1 MPDVLAPNLN
11 TLWADVF
18 VAELARSGVRSACV
32 SPGSRS
38 APLTLALA
46 KQPGMRVF
54 TLLDERACAF
64 FALGVGKA
72 SGMPA
77 VALCT
82 SGTAAA
88 NFHPAVLEAS
98 HGEVPL
104 IVLTA
109 DRPPEARDTGAGQA
123 VDQLKL
129 YGPAVRWFFEVGT
142 PALRDSGL
150 RHLRGLAARAVFA
163 ATRAP
168 AGPVHLNFP
177 FHKPLEPTAVPGEI
191 PAGFAARHP
200 LAVRGLGN
208 GGLSNGGL
216 GDAGPGN
223 GGPSDAPYARGTHTA
238 PGVAPAV
245 LQRLAEQVRAAP
257 RGLILCGPMTFPAD
271 SSGTP
276 WREWPAAV
284 CALARRTGY
293 PVLAEPPS
301 QLRNGPHDQ
310 GLVVAHAE
318 ALLRTEGFRKRLEP
332 QLVLRFGGMPTGKH
346 QEVLLD
352 EHPECPVV
360 VVNAGGTWLEPTH
373 HPAEVI
379 AADPG
384 VFCSALAEAL
394 PEGRAGDSGW
404 RERFLRADALAA
416 EALAAAFSAP
426 VPAGLG
432 EGWNEPR
439 VLRELAALLPDGALQ
454 FTASSM
460 PVRDLEAF
468 APKSPRT
475 VRHLVNRGANGID
488 GTLSSALGAATAH
501 GGPTV
506 AVLGDVAFVHDAN
519 GLLAA
524 KTHGLSLTVVLVNN
538 DGGGIFEFL
547 PIAAFGEPYETHFGT
562 PHGTGFAALCAA
574 FGAEHALPGTWD
586 DFRAQVSGSLG
597 RPGVRVIEVRTG
609 RRANREHHRIL
620 WQAVAERLE
629 RAGLA

>member
-1 MPDVLAPNLN
+1 MPDALAPNLN
-11 TLWADVF
+11 TLWAEVF
-18 VAELARSGVRSACV
+18 VAELARSGVRVACV

-38 APLTLALA
+38 TPLTLALA
-46 KQPGMRVF
+46 KHPGIRVI
-54 TLLDERACAF
+54 TLLDERSCAF
-64 FALGVGKA
+64 FALGIGKA

-129 YGPAVRWFFEVGT
+129 YGSAVRWFFEVGT
-142 PALRDSGL
+142 PSLRDAGL
-150 RHLRGLAARAVFA
+150 RHLRGLAARAVFS

-177 FHKPLEPTAVPGEI
+177 FHKPLEPTPVPGEI
-191 PAGFAARHP
+191 PAGFPKSHP
-200 LAVRGLGN
+200 LAAAGLP
-208 GGLSNGGL
+208 
-216 GDAGPGN
+216 DRA
-223 GGPSDAPYARGTHTA
+223 YARGTHAA

-276 WREWPAAV
+276 WPEWPAAV
-284 CALARRTGY
+284 SALARRTGY

-310 GLVVAHAE
+310 GPVVAHGE
-318 ALLRTEGFRKRLEP
+318 ALLRAEGFRKRLDP
-332 QLVLRFGGMPTGKH
+332 QLVLRFGGMPTGKYS
-346 QEVLLD
+346 EVLLD
-352 EHPECPVV
+352 EHPDCPVV

-394 PEGRAGDSGW
+394 PEGHSGDSTW
-404 RERFLRADALAA
+404 RERWVRGDAVAA
-416 EALAAAFSAP
+416 EALAAAFSAAA
-426 VPAGLG
+426 PAGLG

-439 VLRELAALLPDGALQ
+439 VLRELGALLPDGALQ

-475 VRHLVNRGANGID
+475 VRHLVNRGAHGID
-488 GTLSSALGAATAH
+488 GTLSSALGAALAH
-501 GGPTV
+501 GGPAV

-519 GLLAA
+519 ALLAA

-547 PIAAFGEPYETHFGT
+547 PIAGFGAAYETHFGT

-574 FGAEHALPGTWD
+574 FGAEHALPASWD
-586 DFRAQVSGSLG
+586 DFRARVSASLG
-597 RPGVRVIEVRTG
+597 RPGVRVLEVRTD
-609 RRANREHHRIL
+609 RRVNREHHALL
-620 WQAVAERLE
+620 WRAVADRLAQ
-629 RAGLA
+629 AGLA